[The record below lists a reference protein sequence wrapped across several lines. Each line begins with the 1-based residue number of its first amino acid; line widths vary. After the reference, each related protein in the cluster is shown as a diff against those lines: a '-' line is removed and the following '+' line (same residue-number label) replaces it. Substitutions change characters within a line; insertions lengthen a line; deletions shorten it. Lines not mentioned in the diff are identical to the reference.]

1 MNLQGKIYFASDLHL
16 GAPDLQ
22 RSKSREQLFI
32 NWLETIEHDADALY
46 LVGDVFDFW
55 FEYKTVV
62 PKGYI
67 RLLGKLAAMSD
78 SGIDIHFFTG
88 NHDMWAFEYF
98 EEELGVT
105 MHRHPINREWN
116 GHHFMI
122 GHGDG
127 LGPGDRSYKRLKRVF
142 SSRLCQWAFRWIHPD
157 IGIRIANFFSRSSR
171 QQQGDSEKEFLG
183 EEKEWLLQYCKQKLK
198 DKHYDYF
205 IFGHRHLAL
214 DVQLN
219 EKSRYINL
227 GDWIRFNS
235 YAVFDGEDLELKY
248 FNDDFESAD
257 SSTSPSS

>member
-1 MNLQGKIYFASDLHL
+1 MTLQGKIYFASDLHL
-16 GAPDLQ
+16 GAPDMSG
-22 RSKSREQLFI
+22 SKAREQRFI
-32 NWLETIEHDADALY
+32 AWLESIEKDAEALY

-67 RLLGKLAAMSD
+67 RLLGKLASMSD

-98 EEELGVT
+98 EEELGIT
-105 MHRHPINREWN
+105 MHRKPIRTEWN
-116 GHHFMI
+116 DKKFLI

-127 LGPGDRSYKRLKRVF
+127 LGPGDRSYKSLKLFF
-142 SSRLCQWAFRWIHPD
+142 SSRICQWAFRWIHPD

-171 QQQGDSEKEFLG
+171 QQQGDKEKEFLG
-183 EEKEWLLQYCKQKLK
+183 EEKEWLLQYCKRKLK
-198 DKHYDYF
+198 SEHVDYF

-214 DVQLN
+214 DVELN
-219 EKSRYINL
+219 ENSRYINL

-235 YAVFDGEDLELKY
+235 YAVFDGKDLKLEY
-248 FNDDFESAD
+248 FNDGMEPVARAA
-257 SSTSPSS
+257 SSPA